1 MQYFNVTGGVVMR
14 LPNYEK
20 YEVWQKAMDLAE
32 NVYGLIRRL
41 PLEERYAL
49 SDQMRRAAVSIP
61 SNIAEGY
68 SRGSDKEFIRFLYI
82 ARGSTAELE
91 TQLKLCVRFNY
102 FSLEDIFDSMQ
113 FCTKVQMM
121 LNALIRSISQTAI

>member
-1 MQYFNVTGGVVMR
+1 MR

-68 SRGSDKEFIRFLYI
+68 SRGSD
-82 ARGSTAELE
+82 

-102 FSLEDIFDSMQ
+102 FSLEDIFDSMH

>member
-1 MQYFNVTGGVVMR
+1 MR

-82 ARGSTAELE
+82 ARGSTGELE

-102 FSLEDIFDSMQ
+102 FSLEDIFDSMH

>member
-1 MQYFNVTGGVVMR
+1 MR

-20 YEVWQKAMDLAE
+20 YEVWQKAMDFAE

-49 SDQMRRAAVSIP
+49 SNQMRRAAVSIP

>member
-1 MQYFNVTGGVVMR
+1 MR

-41 PLEERYAL
+41 PLEERYVL

>member
-1 MQYFNVTGGVVMR
+1 MR

-20 YEVWQKAMDLAE
+20 YEVWQKSMDFAE

-49 SDQMRRAAVSIP
+49 SNQMRRAAVSIP

>member
-1 MQYFNVTGGVVMR
+1 MGGVVMR

-20 YEVWQKAMDLAE
+20 YEVWQKAMDFAE

-49 SDQMRRAAVSIP
+49 SNQMRRAAVSIP

-68 SRGSDKEFIRFLYI
+68 SRGSDKEFIGFLYI

-102 FSLEDIFDSMQ
+102 FSLEDIFDSMH

>member
-1 MQYFNVTGGVVMR
+1 MR